1 MPFEHTT
8 YQRGSSPTASL
19 VLTTTL
25 AYTMPPSVLPPA
37 ETSSHN
43 PLKPHVASP
52 DPPADRR
59 FFPDGLRTSGQH
71 PVLEDKVFPYD
82 AFPKTITGPTVWMRE
97 DYQNRP
103 DRWTHP
109 FSPEEIEEL
118 SVAADSFITRELPLT
133 GMTTVGA

>member
-1 MPFEHTT
+1 M
-8 YQRGSSPTASL
+8 S
-19 VLTTTL
+19 
-25 AYTMPPSVLPPA
+25 PSVLLPT
-37 ETSSHN
+37 ETSSYN
-43 PLKPHVASP
+43 PVKIHQVASP

-59 FFPDGLRTSGQH
+59 YFPDGLRTSGQH

-82 AFPKTITGPTVWMRE
+82 AFPKTITGPTVWVRD

-118 SVAADSFITRELPLT
+118 SVASDSFIARGLPLT
-133 GMTTVGA
+133 GMTTVRNPAPS